1 MLRQTLFVP
10 EIRIF
15 GEAMGKSSSVFAD
28 KIRVKEKRWTA
39 NEHKLGLGHIRV
51 CNPSPQNGVCAC
63 CMFDIGAQCDIIR
76 VLESVV
82 FVAH

>member
-1 MLRQTLFVP
+1 MP

-15 GEAMGKSSSVFAD
+15 GKAMGKSSSVFAD
-28 KIRVKEKRWTA
+28 KIRVKEKRRIA
-39 NEHKLGLGHIRV
+39 NEHKLGFGHIKV
-51 CNPSPQNGVCAC
+51 CNHSPQNWGLYLV
-63 CMFDIGAQCDIIR
+63 MFDIGAQCDIIR